1 MKVNFNVSIKDF
13 RGKEVLLND
22 KPIMLADKV
31 AQLLF
36 NYGNTSQVPADDKW
50 RAYKLCN
57 RLMESGE
64 LEFTTEEGAFVLNIC
79 GQTLTA
85 GVYGQVRD
93 LIEENH

>member
-13 RGKEVLLND
+13 RGQDVILND
-22 KPIMLADKV
+22 KPVMLADKV

-36 NYGNTSQVPADDKW
+36 NYGNMSQVPADDKW

-64 LEFTTEEGAFVLNIC
+64 LELTTEEGAFVLNIC
-79 GQTLTA
+79 GQALTA
-85 GVYGQVRD
+85 GVYGRVRD